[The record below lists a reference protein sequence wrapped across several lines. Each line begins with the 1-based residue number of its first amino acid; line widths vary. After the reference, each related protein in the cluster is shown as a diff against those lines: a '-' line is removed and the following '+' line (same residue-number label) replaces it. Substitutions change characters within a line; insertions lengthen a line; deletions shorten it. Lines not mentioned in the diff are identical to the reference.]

1 MPRMILKETEWEKIS
16 ALLPSQT
23 GKQGRPRKND
33 RLVIEG
39 ILWILR
45 TGAPWRD
52 LPLEFGSWKTVYSRF
67 HCWSHKHLWEK
78 IWRFLKNKRPT
89 RDPYY

>member
-1 MPRMILKETEWEKIS
+1 MTRMFLKDKDWEKLS
-16 ALLPSQT
+16 LLLPSQA

-39 ILWILR
+39 IVWIIR

-52 LPLEFGSWKTVYSRF
+52 MPSEFGSWQTVYSRM
-67 HCWSHKHLWEK
+67 HNWTLNGTWAK
-78 IWRFLKNKRPT
+78 IWSLLKKKCIPRIT
-89 RDPYY
+89 YY